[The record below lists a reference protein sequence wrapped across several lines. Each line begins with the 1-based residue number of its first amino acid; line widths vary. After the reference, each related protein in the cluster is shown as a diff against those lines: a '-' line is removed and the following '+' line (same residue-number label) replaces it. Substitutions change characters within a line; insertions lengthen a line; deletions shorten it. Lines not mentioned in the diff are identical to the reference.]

1 MPKGARSAR
10 SSLCADMTAQQSC
23 SSTTPYSSARH
34 LTARH
39 STVQQTVQPFQPR
52 TRGRTFMPLLEII
65 PSKKVTATVSLEEPT
80 ANLVNQYAAFTRVAA
95 DDVVNKALEYVVTK
109 DKDFQKFIDS
119 PNDAKPLHPLRI
131 KRNGD
136 SAPKGRPGRK
146 PTASVAA
153 PIPASVVHSAVK

>member
-1 MPKGARSAR
+1 
-10 SSLCADMTAQQSC
+10 
-23 SSTTPYSSARH
+23 
-34 LTARH
+34 
-39 STVQQTVQPFQPR
+39 
-52 TRGRTFMPLLEII
+52 
-65 PSKKVTATVSLEEPT
+65 
-80 ANLVNQYAAFTRVAA
+80 
-95 DDVVNKALEYVVTK
+95 VNKALEYVFTK

-146 PTASVAA
+146 PAASVLA

>member
-1 MPKGARSAR
+1 
-10 SSLCADMTAQQSC
+10 
-23 SSTTPYSSARH
+23 
-34 LTARH
+34 
-39 STVQQTVQPFQPR
+39 
-52 TRGRTFMPLLEII
+52 MPLLEIV

-95 DDVVNKALEYVVTK
+95 DDVVNKALEYVFTK

-119 PNDAKPLHPLRI
+119 PNDSKPLQPLRI

-146 PTASVAA
+146 PAASVPAPITASV
-153 PIPASVVHSAVK
+153 IHSAVK